1 MNETATNTIGKIME
15 YEVTEADVRELRED
29 GVPEE
34 EIPAVGT
41 IRRYIRARH
50 IAPRREHKIKKTFYL
65 DGDIMDFLGERSDE
79 SLEIQINA
87 ELRKMMESETRQKEN
102 LRQELLNDKKFLH
115 ELREKLKAA

>member
-1 MNETATNTIGKIME
+1 MNETATNSIGKIME
-15 YEVTEADVRELRED
+15 YEVTEDDVRELREE

-41 IRRYIRARH
+41 IRRYIRSRH
-50 IAPRREHKIKKTFYL
+50 YAPRREHKIKQTFYL
-65 DGDIMDFLGERSDE
+65 DGDVLDFLRERSDE

-87 ELRKMMESETRQKEN
+87 ELRKIMKSEARQKEN
-102 LRQELLNDKKFLH
+102 LRQELLNDEKFLH

>member
-1 MNETATNTIGKIME
+1 MNVSEKNMTVFE
-15 YEVTEADVRELRED
+15 REVTEDDVRELREE

-34 EIPAVGT
+34 EIPTVGA
-41 IRRYIRARH
+41 IRRYIRSRH
-50 IAPRREHKIKKTFYL
+50 YAPRCEHKIKKTFYL
-65 DGDIMDFLGERSDE
+65 DGDILDFLRERSDE

-87 ELRKMMESETRQKEN
+87 ELRKIMESEAKKKEN